1 MDATEKDVPA
11 ILFLFA
17 WLTPDIEGS
26 TKIDEEN
33 DVITLSNMSGDS
45 KVGGL
50 DVCMDDAL
58 FMY

>member
-33 DVITLSNMSGDS
+33 DVITLNMSGDS
-45 KVGGL
+45 SWR
-50 DVCMDDAL
+50 A
-58 FMY
+58 